1 MDEGGKGME
10 TTLRCV
16 EGVGDGYGC
25 GVLVGRRSIVREAKA
40 LVGKAIMEIR
50 EYESR
55 QRKPS

>member
-1 MDEGGKGME
+1 ME
-10 TTLRCV
+10 TTLMFV
-16 EGVGDGYGC
+16 LGAVVGYGC
-25 GVLVGRRSIVREAKA
+25 GVLVGRRSIVREAQA

>member
-1 MDEGGKGME
+1 MEDFIVWMGGFLVGF
-10 TTLRCV
+10 LV
-16 EGVGDGYGC
+16 GVIR
-25 GVLVGRRSIVREAKA
+25 GRRSIVHEAQA

>member
-1 MDEGGKGME
+1 ME
-10 TTLRCV
+10 NTLIWGCEYLV
-16 EGVGDGYGC
+16 GFLVGVIR
-25 GVLVGRRSIVREAKA
+25 GRRSIVREAQA